1 MSSIPSNRPG
11 VAMPFYD
18 RKRELAMLD
27 EQFARHGGELFV
39 MYGRRRVGKTVLL
52 EHWLKTRGHRAIFW
66 TADRTSAL
74 ALLRSFSQTIQTFR
88 VPGATIPADFDFGNW
103 ELALLEVAHLAETE
117 RLVLVLDEF
126 TYLFE
131 GEPAITSLLQRLWDH
146 QLKHTRL
153 MLVITGSHAG
163 MIEREVLAARA
174 PLYQRATRHLHL
186 QPLPY
191 GVLNE
196 FFPGYAAEDRVTIY
210 GCVGGVP
217 SYLELLEPRYSL
229 ETNLRRL
236 LDSSLIMDDAAAL
249 LRDQLDEPRNYVAI
263 VGAIAA
269 GYLRVTEIAKMAGLT
284 DSTTAKYLTVLQ
296 DLGIVERQVPATVSR
311 PEHSKSG
318 RYQIVDHYLRFYYR
332 FIAPARTL
340 LERGMTEQVGANLR
354 QHLPEFIGKNIFEEL
369 CREWVLRQADAGKLS
384 FIPRRVG
391 AYWAKGEPE
400 IDVVAVNEDDH
411 QILLGECKWT
421 KLPVDRAVATRFVS
435 QAQRVLPRVIDERW
449 RVSYVVFSKSGFTSE
464 ARRVDDANIRW
475 IDLAQIDDDL
485 RNSLDLAAGL

>member
-1 MSSIPSNRPG
+1 
-11 VAMPFYD
+11 MPFYD

-27 EQFARHGGELFV
+27 EQYARPNGELFV
-39 MYGRRRVGKTVLL
+39 LYGRRRVGKTALL
-52 EHWLKTRGHRAIFW
+52 AHWLQTRGHRAIFW
-66 TADRTSAL
+66 TADRTSAV
-74 ALLRSFSQTIQTFR
+74 ALLRSFSQAVQAFR

-103 ELALLEVAHLAETE
+103 ELALLEVARLAETE

-131 GEPAITSLLQRLWDH
+131 AEPAITGLLQRLWDH
-146 QLKHTRL
+146 QLKPSQL

-191 GVLNE
+191 GVLHE
-196 FFPGYAAEDRVTIY
+196 FFPEYSAEDRVTIY

-217 SYLELLEPRYSL
+217 SYLELLEPRHSL

-236 LDSSLIMDDAAAL
+236 LDSSLILDDAAAL

-269 GYLRVTEIAKMAGLT
+269 GYLRVTEIAKMAGLSDT
-284 DSTTAKYLTVLQ
+284 ATAKYLTVLQ
-296 DLGIVERQVPATVSR
+296 NLGIVERQVPATVSR

-332 FIAPARTL
+332 FIAPARSL
-340 LERGMTEQVGANLR
+340 LEQGLTAQVWANLR
-354 QHLPEFIGKNIFEEL
+354 QHLPEFIGKYIFEEL
-369 CREWVLRQADAGKLS
+369 CREWVLQQADAGKLP
-384 FIPRRVG
+384 FVPRRVG
-391 AYWAKGEPE
+391 AYWARGAPE
-400 IDVVAVNEDDH
+400 IDVVAVNEDEH

-421 KLPVDRAVATRFVS
+421 KAPVDRGNAHRFMAQATR
-435 QAQRVLPRVIDERW
+435 ALAKADDEGW
-449 RVSYVVFSKSGFTSE
+449 RASYVIFSKSGFTGEAQRLAGAE
-464 ARRVDDANIRW
+464 ARW
-475 IDLAQIDDDL
+475 IKLSQLDEDL
-485 RNSLDLAAGL
+485 RAG

>member
-1 MSSIPSNRPG
+1 
-11 VAMPFYD
+11 MPFYD

-27 EQFARHGGELFV
+27 EQYARAGSELFV
-39 MYGRRRVGKTVLL
+39 LYGRRRVGKTVLL
-52 EHWLKTRGHRAIFW
+52 AHWLQTRGYQAIFW
-66 TADRTSAL
+66 TADRTSAV
-74 ALLRSFSQTIQTFR
+74 ALLRTFSQTIQAFR
-88 VPGATIPADFDFGNW
+88 MPGATIPADFDLGNW
-103 ELALLEVAHLAETE
+103 ELALLEVAHLAENE

-131 GEPAITSLLQRLWDH
+131 AEPAITSVLQRLWDH
-146 QLKHTRL
+146 PLKHTRL

-163 MIEREVLAARA
+163 MIEREVLAVRS

-191 GVLNE
+191 GVLQE
-196 FFPGYAAEDRVTIY
+196 FFPNYSAEDRVTIY

-217 SYLELLEPRYSL
+217 SYLELLEPRFNL

-249 LRDQLDEPRNYVAI
+249 LRDQLDEPRNYVA
-263 VGAIAA
+263 VVSAIAA
-269 GYLRVTEIAKMAGLT
+269 GYVRVTEIAKMAGLSDT
-284 DSTTAKYLTVLQ
+284 TTAKYLTVLQ
-296 DLGIVERQVPATVSR
+296 NLGIVERQVPATVSR

-340 LERGMTEQVGANLR
+340 LERGMTEQVWANLR
-354 QHLPEFIGKNIFEEL
+354 QHLPEFIGKYVFEEL
-369 CREWVLRQADAGKLS
+369 CREWVLRQADAGNLS
-384 FIPRRVG
+384 FVPRRVG

-400 IDVVAVNEDDH
+400 IDIVAINEDEH

-421 KLPVDRAVATRFVS
+421 KAPVDKAVAARFLS
-435 QAQRVLPRVIDERW
+435 QAQRMMPHASDEKWQVTYVI
-449 RVSYVVFSKSGFTSE
+449 FGKSGFTGE
-464 ARRVDDANIRW
+464 AQRASGTIVQWVA
-475 IDLAQIDDDL
+475 LQQIDSDL
-485 RNSLDLAAGL
+485 RT

>member
-1 MSSIPSNRPG
+1 
-11 VAMPFYD
+11 MPFYD

-27 EQFARHGGELFV
+27 EQYARPGGELFV
-39 MYGRRRVGKTVLL
+39 LYGRRRVGKTVLL
-52 EHWLKTRGHRAIFW
+52 AHWLQTRSHRAIFW
-66 TADRTSAL
+66 TADRTSAV
-74 ALLRSFSQTIQTFR
+74 ALLRSFSHTVQAFR
-88 VPGATIPADFDFGNW
+88 MPGATIPADFDFGNW
-103 ELALLEVAHLAETE
+103 ELALLEVARLAESE

-131 GEPAITSLLQRLWDH
+131 AEPAITSLLQRLWDH
-146 QLKHTRL
+146 QLKRTRL

-191 GVLNE
+191 GVLHE
-196 FFPGYAAEDRVTIY
+196 FFAGYSAEDRVTIY

-263 VGAIAA
+263 VSAIAA
-269 GYLRVTEIAKMAGLT
+269 GYLRVTEIAKMAGLPDT
-284 DSTTAKYLTVLQ
+284 TTAKYLTVLQ
-296 DLGIVERQVPATVSR
+296 NLGLVERQVPATVSR

-340 LERGMTEQVGANLR
+340 LERGMTEQVWANLR
-354 QHLPEFIGKNIFEEL
+354 QHLPEFIGKYVFEEL
-369 CREWVLRQADAGKLS
+369 CREWVLRQADAGRLP
-384 FIPRRVG
+384 FVPRRVG

-400 IDVVAVNEDDH
+400 IDVVAINEDEH
-411 QILLGECKWT
+411 QILVGECKWLKT
-421 KLPVDRAVATRFVS
+421 PIDKSLIERFAAQTAKLIS
-435 QAQRVLPRVIDERW
+435 QVMPGSWQI
-449 RVSYVVFSKSGFTSE
+449 SYVLFSRGGFTKA
-464 ARRVDDANIRW
+464 ARQTVLSSCIFVDLVQIDH
-475 IDLAQIDDDL
+475 DLASQ
-485 RNSLDLAAGL
+485 